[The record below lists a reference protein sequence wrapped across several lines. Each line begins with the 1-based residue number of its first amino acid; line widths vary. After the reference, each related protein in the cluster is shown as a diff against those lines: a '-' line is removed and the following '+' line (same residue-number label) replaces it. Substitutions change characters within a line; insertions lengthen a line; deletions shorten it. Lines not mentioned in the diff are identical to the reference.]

1 MNDSKQRDKCM
12 KEVKLLE
19 MLQHEYI
26 IRYIESFID
35 QNEMF
40 IVVEWAE
47 KGDLKQLIR
56 GVSSR

>member
-26 IRYIESFID
+26 IRYIESFIE

>member
-1 MNDSKQRDKCM
+1 MNDQKQREKCM

-19 MLQHEYI
+19 KLQHDFVI
-26 IRYIESFID
+26 KYIESFIE

-47 KGDLKQLIR
+47 KGDLKYLIR
-56 GVSSR
+56 

>member
-1 MNDSKQRDKCM
+1 M

-19 MLQHEYI
+19 MLQHEFI
-26 IRYIESFID
+26 IRYIESFIE

-40 IVVEWAE
+40 IIVEWAE

-56 GVSSR
+56 QANSRQ